1 MMRRTFA
8 RVDRYEPGDSDP
20 NPMET
25 VANISDV
32 MLVLAVALMVALVA
46 RMGINIADIQQISE
60 QNLTPIEA
68 EIGDPSESTEADGS
82 GEYEEIGVVYQD
94 KETGE
99 MYVVGSE

>member
-1 MMRRTFA
+1 MIRRTFA
-8 RVDRYEPGDSDP
+8 VTDRYEPGEGDV

-46 RMGINIADIQQISE
+46 RMGISMADIRQISE
-60 QNLTPIEA
+60 QNMTPIEA
-68 EIGDPSESTEADGS
+68 EIGDPSEQSEADGS
-82 GEYEEIGVVYQD
+82 GEYEEIGKVYKD

-99 MYVVGSE
+99 MYVVGE

>member
-1 MMRRTFA
+1 MMRRTFT
-8 RVDRYEPGDSDP
+8 RIDRYEPGDSDP

-46 RMGINIADIQQISE
+46 RMGIDMADIQQISQ

-68 EIGDPSESTEADGS
+68 EIGNPDSQSEADGS
-82 GEYEEIGVVYQD
+82 GEYEEVGVVYKD
-94 KETGE
+94 RETGE
-99 MYVVGSE
+99 MYVVGN